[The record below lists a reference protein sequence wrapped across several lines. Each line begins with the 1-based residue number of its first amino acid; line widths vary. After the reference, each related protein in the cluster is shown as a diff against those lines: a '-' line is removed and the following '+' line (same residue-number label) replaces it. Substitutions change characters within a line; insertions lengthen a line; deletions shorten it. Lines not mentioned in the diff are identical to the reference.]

1 MPIYEFYCKR
11 NNKIYTFFARSLAYA
26 GMTPRC
32 PDNSKFPMKRL
43 VSSFSVTG
51 RAQEKS
57 EADAPPADDT
67 KMERLMAEMEQEF
80 AGDAENPD
88 PRQLAR
94 MMRKMSDAT
103 GEAMPAGMQE
113 MIQRM
118 EAGEDPEKL
127 EAEYGD
133 ALEESELN
141 QGEGES
147 GPKGK
152 AGVRRLP
159 PPQRDP
165 VLYDMADFVSRH
177 E

>member
-1 MPIYEFYCKR
+1 
-11 NNKIYTFFARSLAYA
+11 
-26 GMTPRC
+26 
-32 PDNSKFPMKRL
+32 
-43 VSSFSVTG
+43 
-51 RAQEKS
+51 
-57 EADAPPADDT
+57 
-67 KMERLMAEMEQEF
+67 
-80 AGDAENPD
+80 
-88 PRQLAR
+88 
-94 MMRKMSDAT
+94 
-103 GEAMPAGMQE
+103 MPAGMQE

-133 ALEESELN
+133 AFEELD
-141 QGEGES
+141 QGEGGS

-165 VLYDMADFVSRH
+165 VLYDMADFASRL